1 MKRKTI
7 IILSLISAV
16 ISLIYIVLSNYG
28 LLRYLYIYINSI
40 ENYTKNYNK
49 IPNMCGKNR
58 TIISINNVYSNT
70 NDIIKN
76 TKNTLKSLLDQ
87 TTKLDLISIVLH
99 KSKQTDFPPDMK
111 STIQVFNCSKDM
123 KQLNCIIPTINRE
136 LESTTRII
144 TLSND
149 TIYGKDFIEELIGMS
164 EKHKGSIIYNN
175 NKDVIDLNK
184 GVIFYTNFFDKDFFN
199 TPLDTNSDDWIN
211 TYFKDFPKKRINY
224 TENYKIL

>member
-1 MKRKTI
+1 
-7 IILSLISAV
+7 
-16 ISLIYIVLSNYG
+16 
-28 LLRYLYIYINSI
+28 
-40 ENYTKNYNK
+40 
-49 IPNMCGKNR
+49 MCGENR

-76 TKNTLKSLLDQ
+76 TKKTLKSLLDQ

-199 TPLDTNSDDWIN
+199 TPLDTNSDDWVN